1 MGIQVTEL
9 TQGKNPWEKEF
20 VDFEF
25 DGRHVSEFGLVASF
39 GGDRLA
45 LAAFPEFEDETSEI
59 NGATGQLYWGTRFKT
74 LKKTYTLVTDGITE
88 EQLNAFRSHF
98 APGKYGKFVE
108 DHLIHRYS
116 YCRVSEA
123 ANFEVIPFR
132 KEIEVMGYKFL
143 TNEYKGE
150 IQITF
155 TWDEPFFYGQE
166 NYIDQEIGADNA
178 AEWIR
183 VIFNNKAPLAGS
195 WHGIT
200 FEIED
205 AISREN
211 ISSCCLG
218 ADKKIVYKE
227 GTSLLEEDDG
237 YDNTSIIA
245 YYNPSSIEK
254 SPVLSLTY
262 SPIFTEIDTNSWK
275 PVYFANIA
283 DDINI
288 GGIKAYNEIEIAK
301 SQLLTKGAQ
310 IPFPKKEEFKTAF
323 KYTSP
328 NVIYSIHRAIQI
340 AWDFYN
346 KSANQ
351 ALIELEE
358 ALHEEITHN
367 KVMDWLAEIL
377 NFIGKNSSYTSEGIL
392 KKDATINI
400 TMAPLGITTSFAAN
414 WFACFNFLALCFFCE
429 HSNNNLALNGWTA
442 FMPYKII
449 FNGENN
455 NTKIIYN
462 CNVSKNGIITKFT
475 DIEENCGDM
484 TCSAY
489 LKLAGGDSLDL
500 DGNIK
505 TCHYLRFKKAGELYQ
520 TGVPSDGQVKLEYKY
535 CYM

>member
-9 TQGKNPWEKEF
+9 TQGKKPWEKEF

-25 DGRHVSEFGLVASF
+25 DGRHVSEFGLVAAF
-39 GGDRLA
+39 GGDRLS

-74 LKKTYTLVTDGITE
+74 LQKTYTLVTDGMTE
-88 EQLNAFRSHF
+88 EQLNDFRNHF
-98 APGKYGKFVE
+98 VPGKCGKFIE

-116 YCRVSEA
+116 YCRVTGA

-132 KEIEVMGYKFL
+132 KEIEIMGYKFT

-150 IQITF
+150 IQLTF
-155 TWDEPFFYGQE
+155 TWDEPFFYGEE
-166 NYIDQEIGADNA
+166 NYITQAITPENAAELVRVIYNNKTPQATSWSGIVFEREDVISRESILSCCIGADQRLTYENDSSFL
-178 AEWIR
+178 EEENGY
-183 VIFNNKAPLAGS
+183 NN
-195 WHGIT
+195 
-200 FEIED
+200 
-205 AISREN
+205 
-211 ISSCCLG
+211 
-218 ADKKIVYKE
+218 
-227 GTSLLEEDDG
+227 TSL
-237 YDNTSIIA
+237 IA

-254 SPVLSLTY
+254 SPILSLTY
-262 SPIFTEIDTNSWK
+262 TPIFTEIDTVNWK

-288 GGIKAYNEIEIAK
+288 GGAKAYNEIEIAK
-301 SQLLTKGAQ
+301 SQLLKKDGQ

-328 NVIYSIHRAIQI
+328 NVIYSVHKAIQI

-346 KSANQ
+346 KSTNQ

-358 ALHEEITHN
+358 ALHEEITHD
-367 KVMDWLAEIL
+367 KVMNWLAEIL
-377 NFIGKNSSYTSEGIL
+377 SFIGKNSSYTSEGIL
-392 KKDATINI
+392 KKEATVNI
-400 TMAPLGITTSFAAN
+400 SMAPLGITTSFAAN
-414 WFACFNFLALCFFCE
+414 WFACFNFLALCFLCE
-429 HSNNNLALNGWTA
+429 RSNSSLALNGWTS

-455 NTKIIYN
+455 TTKIIYN
-462 CNVSKNGIITKFT
+462 CNTSKNGTITKFV
-475 DIEENCGDM
+475 DVEENCGDM

-489 LKLAGGDSLDL
+489 LKLAGGDTLDQN
-500 DGNIK
+500 GNIK
-505 TCHYLRFKKAGELYQ
+505 TCHYLRFKKAGTLYE
-520 TGVPSDGQVKLEYKY
+520 TGVSPDGQVRLEYKY